1 MNHLWGQIMRG
12 SQTEGKSH
20 DALAYRPEI
29 DGLRALAVIPVLL
42 FHANLG
48 IQGGY
53 VGVDVF
59 FVISGFLITSI
70 LLRDIVTDRF
80 SFVAFMERRIR
91 RIVPAM
97 LTTVAA
103 TMVVSWFVL
112 LPDDYKRLG
121 KAAISQ
127 VFMVSNIYHWSVAGY
142 FGQSAES
149 LPLLHTW
156 SLSVEEQYYL
166 ILPALL
172 VTVGWWNKALIPK
185 AIVLVCVASFVLGC
199 WSTPRYSNFSFYM
212 LPVRAWELLLGS
224 ILASMGGAWL
234 SNRKWLR
241 EAVSLGGLMAI
252 IAAMAT
258 FKPTTSFPGY
268 HAALPCLGAVAFIW
282 ANGRCLTRSGSLLA
296 SLPIRFVGK
305 ISYSLYLV
313 HWPIFVL
320 YRYWIGEDLTATA
333 SVGMIV
339 ASFAAA
345 VVQWRVVEQP
355 FRNKALLDN
364 RRTLFIATPSAIGTI
379 VAIGVLLI
387 WQKGFPNRIN
397 AEVMAVVAA
406 RNERE
411 YVLELTSSM
420 VKNGEVGFFG
430 RGGGAPE
437 CLLWGD
443 SHAMAMVPALDC
455 VCGQMNMVGVQATHS
470 CTPPLAGFKCTL
482 PHSLL
487 EDTEEFGNS
496 VIQYAIDNKIK
507 KVVLVSAWTGYSRLP
522 LFEPSLKSTVESL
535 TNAGIQVVIVR
546 DVANLSQDIVM
557 KMAKAALAGKGAD
570 SIGAPYETHMAAN
583 RDVNRMFEALAGPMV
598 TVVDPAPYFVD
609 SNGLWRAVNQGKPLY
624 RDRSHLSV
632 AGALRLVP
640 LFREVLKR

>member
-1 MNHLWGQIMRG
+1 MRDN
-12 SQTEGKSH
+12 QTETNSH
-20 DALAYRPEI
+20 GAILYRPEI

-48 IQGGY
+48 ISGGY

-70 LLRDIVTDRF
+70 LLRDILADRF
-80 SFVAFMERRIR
+80 SFISFIERRIR

-103 TMVVSWFVL
+103 TMIVSWFVL

-166 ILPALL
+166 LLPAML
-172 VTVGWWNKALIPK
+172 VVVGWWKKSLIPV
-185 AIVLVCVASFVLGC
+185 AIVLVGVASFMVCC
-199 WSTPRYSNFSFYM
+199 WSTPRYRDFSFYM
-212 LPVRAWELLLGS
+212 LPIRAWELLLGS
-224 ILASMGGAWL
+224 ILATAGERWFSSRRWV
-234 SNRKWLR
+234 R
-241 EAVSLGGLMAI
+241 ETVSLCGLLAI
-252 IAAMAT
+252 VVAMAT
-258 FKPTTSFPGY
+258 FKSTTSFPGY

-282 ANGRCLTRSGSLLA
+282 ANGSGLTVCGSVLA
-296 SLPIRFVGK
+296 SLPIRFIGK

-320 YRYWIGEDLTATA
+320 TRYWIGEELTLAG
-333 SVGMIV
+333 SMSMV
-339 ASFAAA
+339 AISCVVA
-345 VVQWRVVEQP
+345 VLQWRMVEQP
-355 FRNKALLDN
+355 FRNKALFDS
-364 RRTLFIATPSAIGTI
+364 RRALLIATPSAIGMI
-379 VAIGVLLI
+379 VSLGVLLI

-411 YVLELTSSM
+411 YVLELTSTM
-420 VKNGEVGFFG
+420 VSNGEVGLFG
-430 RGGGAPE
+430 RGDGVPE
-437 CLLWGD
+437 CMIWGD
-443 SHAMAMVPALDC
+443 SHAMAMVPAMDC
-455 VCGQMNMVGVQATHS
+455 VCGEMKIIGVQTTHS
-470 CTPPLAGFKCTL
+470 CTPPLAGFKCML

-487 EDTEEFGNS
+487 DDTEPFAHS
-496 VIQYAIDNKIK
+496 VIKYACENKIK
-507 KVVLVSAWTGYSRLP
+507 KVVLTAAWSGYARLP
-522 LFEPSLKSTVESL
+522 MFEPCLKNTVETL
-535 TNAGIQVVIVR
+535 TNAGIQVVIVK
-546 DVANLSQDIVM
+546 DVAQLNRDAVM
-557 KMAKAALAGKGAD
+557 KMAKAAMAGKGND
-570 SIGAPYETHMAAN
+570 SIGVPFETHLTAN
-583 RDVNRMFEALAGPMV
+583 KQVNTILESLAGPQV
-598 TVVDPAPYFVD
+598 TVVDPAPYFVNGD
-609 SNGLWRAVNQGKPLY
+609 GLWRAVYQGKPLY
-624 RDRSHLSV
+624 RDTAHLTV

-640 LFREVLKR
+640 LFREILK

>member
-1 MNHLWGQIMRG
+1 MRD
-12 SQTEGKSH
+12 SQLEAKAHG
-20 DALAYRPEI
+20 ALAYRPEI

-48 IQGGY
+48 IPGGY

-70 LLRDIVTDRF
+70 LLRDILADRF
-80 SFVAFMERRIR
+80 SYISFLERRIR

-103 TMVVSWFVL
+103 TMLVSWFVL

-127 VFMVSNIYHWSVAGY
+127 VFMVSNFYHWSVAGY

-166 ILPALL
+166 LLPAML
-172 VTVGWWNKALIPK
+172 VAVGWWKKSLIPVF
-185 AIVLVCVASFVLGC
+185 IVLVGAASFMACC
-199 WSTPRYSNFSFYM
+199 WLTPRYRDFSFYM
-212 LPVRAWELLLGS
+212 LPIRAWELLLGS
-224 ILASMGGAWL
+224 ILASAGA
-234 SNRKWLR
+234 SGFSSRKWVR
-241 EAVSLGGLMAI
+241 ETVSLCGLLAI
-252 IAAMAT
+252 VVAMAT
-258 FKPTTSFPGY
+258 FKSTTSFPGY

-282 ANGRCLTRSGSLLA
+282 ANGNRLTVCGSVLA
-296 SLPIRFVGK
+296 SLPIRFFGK

-320 YRYWIGEDLTATA
+320 TRYWIGEDLTLTG
-333 SVGMIV
+333 SIFMV
-339 ASFAAA
+339 AISCA
-345 VVQWRVVEQP
+345 VAVLQWRMIEQP
-355 FRNKALLDN
+355 FRSKTLLGSRRALL
-364 RRTLFIATPSAIGTI
+364 IATPSAIGVI
-379 VAIGVLLI
+379 VALGLLLI

-420 VKNGEVGFFG
+420 VKSGNLGFFG
-430 RGGGAPE
+430 KDNGEPE
-437 CLLWGD
+437 CMIWGD

-455 VCGQMNMVGVQATHS
+455 VCGEMKMVGVQSTHS
-470 CTPPLAGFKCTL
+470 RTPPLVGFKCML
-482 PHSLL
+482 SNSLL
-487 EDTEEFGNS
+487 EDTEEFANS
-496 VIQYAIDNKIK
+496 TIQYAVDRKIK
-507 KVVLVSAWTGYSRLP
+507 KVVMTASWTGYGHLP
-522 LFEPSLKSTVESL
+522 SFEPCLKSTVEYL
-535 TNAGIQVVIVR
+535 TAAGIEVVIVK
-546 DVANLSQDIVM
+546 DVAGLSDDVVM
-557 KMAKAALAGKGAD
+557 KMAKAAMRGKNNN
-570 SIGAPYETHMAAN
+570 SIGVPYATHVAAN
-583 RDVNRMFEALAGPMV
+583 RRVNAMFDKLAGPMV

-609 SNGLWRAVNQGKPLY
+609 ENGMWRAVYNGKPLY
-624 RDRSHLSV
+624 RDASHLTV

-640 LFREVLKR
+640 LFREILKQ

>member
-1 MNHLWGQIMRG
+1 MGNM
-12 SQTEGKSH
+12 QTEVKSH
-20 DALAYRPEI
+20 GALAYRPEI

-48 IQGGY
+48 IPGGY

-70 LLRDIVTDRF
+70 LLRDILADRF
-80 SFVAFMERRIR
+80 SFISFLERRIR

-103 TMVVSWFVL
+103 TMIVSWFVL

-142 FGQSAES
+142 FGQSAET

-172 VTVGWWNKALIPK
+172 VTVGWWNKSLIPK
-185 AIVLVCVASFVLGC
+185 VIVMACLASFILGC
-199 WSTPRYSNFSFYM
+199 WATPRYRDFSFYM

-224 ILASMGGAWL
+224 ILASISGAWL
-234 SNRKWLR
+234 SNRRWVC
-241 EAVSLGGLMAI
+241 EVVSLGGLLGI
-252 IAAMAT
+252 VVAMAT
-258 FKPTTSFPGY
+258 FKATTSFPGY

-282 ANGRCLTRSGSLLA
+282 ANGRSPTICGSILA
-296 SLPIRFVGK
+296 SPPIRFVGQ

-320 YRYWIGEDLTATA
+320 FKYWIGEDLTTTA
-333 SVGMIV
+333 SIGMIA
-339 ASFAAA
+339 ASFVAA
-345 VVQWRVVEQP
+345 VVQWRMVEQP
-355 FRNKALLDN
+355 FRNKALLDS

-379 VAIGVLLI
+379 AAIGVLLI

-411 YVLELTSSM
+411 YVLELTSNM
-420 VKNGEVGFFG
+420 VRNGEVGFLG
-430 RGGGAPE
+430 RGDGGPE
-437 CLLWGD
+437 CMIWGD

-455 VCGQMNMVGVQATHS
+455 VCGEMKMIGVQTTHS
-470 CTPPLAGFKCTL
+470 CTPPLAGFKCML

-487 EDTEEFGNS
+487 DDTEAFADS
-496 VIQYAIDNKIK
+496 VIKYAGDNNIK
-507 KVVLVSAWTGYSRLP
+507 KIVLTAAWSGYARLP
-522 LFEPSLKSTVESL
+522 MFETSLKSTVETL
-535 TNAGIQVVIVR
+535 TSAGIQVVIVKDVAQLSR
-546 DVANLSQDIVM
+546 DVVM
-557 KMAKAALAGKGAD
+557 KMAKAAQAGKGSD
-570 SIGAPYETHMAAN
+570 SIGVPYETHMAAN

-609 SNGLWRAVNQGKPLY
+609 GDGLWRAMHQGKPLY
-624 RDRSHLSV
+624 RDSAHLTV

-640 LFREVLKR
+640 LFREILKQ